1 MLKVEKR
8 ENTSLVFLFKYKN
21 TYLGILKMIINIII
35 HIYPDEPI
43 DLELFLFLLSLV
55 LWHLSAL
62 ELHSETRTK
71 IIYSLKYRA
80 NIHCTCI

>member
-1 MLKVEKR
+1 
-8 ENTSLVFLFKYKN
+8 
-21 TYLGILKMIINIII
+21 MIINIII

-80 NIHCTCI
+80 NIHCTCIYCLLETKNSKFIVNVFWFFLSLGC